1 MRSLG
6 AVVARS
12 EAERVRR
19 ALSDSGLLRGELVVG
34 REDAQVIFPVSAPP
48 SDPIPGARF
57 EEREFVERTP
67 SAPTSY
73 RELAEIPEPL
83 RESLPRSFDVV
94 GDIVLIR
101 IPDEVRTH
109 SAAIGAALL
118 AFVPGARLVG
128 RDGGVHGE
136 SRLRLLERLAG
147 SGGWTTVHRENGVE
161 LEVDLER
168 AYFSPRLAREHA
180 RVAEEVC
187 NGERVIDF
195 ACGVAP
201 FGAHIVRDG
210 RARELVAV
218 DSNPAATELA
228 QRNLAR
234 VGPGR
239 PWRVVTDAIERFL
252 PVAGTCERA
261 ILNLP
266 HGGVKYLP
274 SVGATLER
282 EGTLHYYER
291 TERSRLRDR
300 PEELVETMGP
310 IVPGAWSVPEV
321 HVVHPYSPT
330 EDIVGYRLVRG

>member
-6 AVVARS
+6 AVVARA

-19 ALSDSGLLRGELVVG
+19 ALSDSGVLRGELVVARDG
-34 REDAQVIFPVSAPP
+34 DEVIFPVSGPP
-48 SDPIPGARF
+48 IDPVPGARF

-67 SAPTSY
+67 AAPSSY
-73 RELAEIPEPL
+73 RDLAQVPEEL
-83 RESLPRSFDVV
+83 RDSLPRSFDVI
-94 GDIVLIR
+94 GDIVLVR
-101 IPDEVRTH
+101 IPDELLPH
-109 SAAIGAALL
+109 SVAIGAALL
-118 AFVPGARLVG
+118 EFVPGARLVG

-136 SRLRLLERLAG
+136 SRLRQLERLAG
-147 SGGWTTVHRENGVE
+147 SGGWTTVHRENGVH
-161 LEVDLER
+161 LETDLER

-180 RVAEEVC
+180 RVAEEVRS
-187 NGERVIDF
+187 GERVIDF
-195 ACGVAP
+195 ACGIAP

-234 VGPGR
+234 AGPAR
-239 PWRVVTDAIERFL
+239 PWRVLTDSIERFA

-291 TERSRLRDR
+291 TERSRLRNR
-300 PEELVETMGP
+300 PGELVQTVGT
-310 IVPGAWSVPEV
+310 IVPGTWSVPEV

-330 EDIVGYRLVRG
+330 EDIVAYRIVRG

>member
-12 EAERVRR
+12 DAERVRR
-19 ALSDSGLLRGELVVG
+19 ALADSGVLRGELVVARDG
-34 REDAQVIFPVSAPP
+34 DWVIFPVSDSPT
-48 SDPIPGARF
+48 DPVLGARF
-57 EEREFVERTP
+57 EEREFLERSP
-67 SAPTSY
+67 SAPASY
-73 RELAEIPEPL
+73 RELTDVPEEL

-101 IPDEVRTH
+101 IPEDIRPY
-109 SAAIGAALL
+109 SAAIGVALL
-118 AFVPGARLVG
+118 EFVPGARLVG

-147 SGGWTTVHRENGVE
+147 SGGWTTVHRENGVQ
-161 LEVDLER
+161 LEADLER

-180 RVAEEVC
+180 RVAEEVRP
-187 NGERVIDF
+187 GERVIDF

-218 DSNPAATELA
+218 DSNPSATELA
-228 QRNLAR
+228 HHNLAR
-234 VGPGR
+234 AGPAR
-239 PWRVVTDAIERFL
+239 TWRVVTDTIERFA

-300 PEELVETMGP
+300 PGELVETVGT

-330 EDIVGYRLVRG
+330 EDIVGYRLVRS